1 MARGATV
8 GAKLP
13 PSYRDALAQMSE
25 RVFQEASPYV
35 LFLLLVEVPENTR
48 MTVAEPVLTMAFHRV
63 QGAGMADRT
72 IPGALEAL
80 ASIAKHSFL
89 LSEFPDLKRAFW
101 KRVLGSMMMYYNQK
115 KYQGYFDNEDDMM
128 VPPRVDD
135 WMLERKSF
143 PRIHINFQRRGKL
156 SEAISNTILRF
167 MGTPPLG
174 FTVFE
179 RQFPRETKRFTNG
192 CVAVGFQ
199 FIRCKLTLKCVQVLG
214 KLLDAIAKMDQ
225 TRAVFKLTSLD
236 LSHNT
241 FDPPTL
247 ALVEEIVQKNTQVYR
262 LSEIRLNEV
271 IIKKS
276 SAVAIKR
283 LWSLAAS
290 VLIEASS
297 GTLPTDDTHGQTQSV
312 EQPPLRRFQV
322 GLNNL
327 ELEHYA
333 AICACLRYGCSL
345 DALSLAQTMWKMS
358 PRDRL
363 QSWRWLAFGLF
374 YPRCKRFDSLFQLR
388 EIDLGGVYA
397 LKSAIAAFIETLKNP
412 AALAFEGNAVDT
424 EASAKY
430 GVRLSMVASQ
440 AVIFAKPENGAKPIT
455 ILAQQTEFE
464 SIAESNGF
472 VCVVTPGIGL
482 GWVAEDF
489 IVSSE
494 EEPADEEQ
502 STQYELLLNLLN
514 GDNSTPEALGEFFE
528 AIGKQLRL
536 VNLSHN
542 PPLGVALQAI
552 VKSCVNMEHLIL
564 CDANLSD
571 RDMAPLLEGLRGKLG
586 DRLLSLNVNA
596 NSLEYDSALALPAI
610 AEILSDQ
617 KRVPRLQE
625 LRIDVDGLRD
635 PTREVFGK
643 ALRAN
648 KVLEYLELQDPLE
661 SDVEDDNPVKKRK
674 FDDAH
679 QNALLVASGDENDS
693 GAPAKRRRISW
704 KESMRNSLQM
714 I

>member
-1 MARGATV
+1 MARGVIV
-8 GAKLP
+8 GAGEKLS

-25 RVFQEASPYV
+25 RVFQEASRYV
-35 LFLLLVEVPENTR
+35 LFLLLVEVPENVR
-48 MTVAEPVLTMAFHRV
+48 MAVAEPVLTMAFHRV

-128 VPPRVDD
+128 MPPRVDD
-135 WMLERKSF
+135 WMLERESF
-143 PRIHINFQRRGKL
+143 PRIQINFQRRGKL

-167 MGTPPLG
+167 MGTPPFG
-174 FTVFE
+174 FTVLE

-214 KLLDAIAKMDQ
+214 KMLDAIAKMSQ
-225 TRAVFKLTSLD
+225 TRAVFTLTSLD

-247 ALVEEIVQKNTQVYR
+247 ALVEEIVQKNTQVYH

-271 IIKKS
+271 ITKKS
-276 SAVAIKR
+276 SAVAIKH
-283 LWSLAAS
+283 LWSLTAS

-297 GTLPTDDTHGQTQSV
+297 STLPTDDAGGDQTQSV
-312 EQPPLRRFQV
+312 AWPPLRRFQV

-327 ELEHYA
+327 EVQHYA
-333 AICACLRYGCSL
+333 AICASLRYGCSL
-345 DALSLAQTMWKMS
+345 DALSIAQTMWKMS

-397 LKSAIAAFIETLKNP
+397 LKSGIAAFIETLKNP

-430 GVRLSMVASQ
+430 GVRLSMVAAQ
-440 AVIFAKPENGAKPIT
+440 AVIFAKPENGAKPVT

-472 VCVVTPGIGL
+472 VCVVIPGIGL
-482 GWVAEDF
+482 GWVAKDF

-494 EEPADEEQ
+494 EEPIDEEHP
-502 STQYELLLNLLN
+502 TQYELLLNLLN

-528 AIGKQLRL
+528 SIGKQLRL
-536 VNLSHN
+536 VDLSHN

-552 VKSCVNMEHLIL
+552 VTSCVNVEHLIL
-564 CDANLSD
+564 RDANL
-571 RDMAPLLEGLRGKLG
+571 RDGDMGPLLEGLRGELG

-596 NSLEYDSALALPAI
+596 NSLGYGSARALPAI

-635 PTREVFGK
+635 PTREVFDK

-648 KVLEYLELQDPLE
+648 KVLEYLDLQDPLE

-674 FDDAH
+674 FNDAH
-679 QNALLVASGDENDS
+679 QDALLVAENGSGV
-693 GAPAKRRRISW
+693 PAKRRRISW
-704 KESMRNSLQM
+704 KESMHNTF
-714 I
+714 